1 MFDFNDVTQEINNKN
16 NDIFTD
22 ISLELLDINPCKL
35 FYKLYGIPIIG
46 KK

>member
-1 MFDFNDVTQEINNKN
+1 MFDFNDVKKEINTNS

-22 ISLELLDINPCKL
+22 ISLYLLDINPCEL
-35 FYKLYGIPIIG
+35 FYKLYGIPIIC

>member
-35 FYKLYGIPIIG
+35 FYSLYGIPIIG